1 MIIRPPTVIYWY
13 VHYDETG
20 KVHALSNVPSTVNKN
35 FEIDK
40 ELVKDFMAFGTK
52 KADKYTIEYFFNL
65 SKGIIEKEEEQVTV
79 QNNIP
84 YIIPR
89 TKSYNNEITI
99 EHYVKESKWKICV
112 RDDIKD
118 KLAITSSFLF
128 FVCKKDNPH
137 VLYTTIYVDSNNVN
151 EDIPFK
157 TKVETKLSK
166 FSLVTNKKFNSY
178 GIKEIE

>member
-1 MIIRPPTVIYWY
+1 MIIKAPTTIYWY
-13 VHYDETG
+13 IHYDASD
-20 KVHALSNVPSTVNKN
+20 KVYALSNVPSSEHKN
-35 FEIDK
+35 FEIDR

-52 KADKYTIEYFFNL
+52 KADNYSIQYFFNL

-84 YIIPR
+84 YVIPH

-99 EHYVKESKWKICV
+99 EHYAKESKWRICV

-118 KLAITSSFLF
+118 KLEITSSFLF
-128 FVCKKDNPH
+128 FICKKDNPH
-137 VLYTTIYVDSNNVN
+137 ILYSTIYVDSNNIN
-151 EDIPFK
+151 EDVPFK
-157 TKVETKLSK
+157 TQIETKLSK
-166 FSLVTNKKFNSY
+166 FSLVTNKRFNSY